1 MKIPMLLATA
11 DEMRKIGITP
21 VPEGKRVSAAL
32 QLLDQYRSFARQLS
46 VMLESCTGCGA
57 CAQACH
63 SYRGT
68 DDHHNI
74 PAARAGLMRRVYK
87 RHFTWLGKALGIV
100 GGAPQLDAQ
109 TLESWIDYF
118 YQCTVC
124 RRCATF
130 CPLGIDTG
138 EIVLAGRNILSQLGI
153 APSFMVTIARNELGA
168 GNNTGIPQPA
178 VLDSCAFLEQELR
191 DETGLDIPIP
201 VDKPDSDLLYLPS
214 SSELFSNVETLMG
227 AAKLF
232 HALGVNW
239 TISTTMLE
247 AANYGFLFNLELM
260 KEFNQRMRDT
270 AARVGATTVV
280 VGECGHGWRV
290 ARMCSEGANGPL
302 PFNLVN
308 VLDFMAERL
317 SDLALRKLPL
327 RATLHDSCNH
337 ARGTGLVDAPR
348 RIMSACVEEFVEMS
362 PNREKNFCCG
372 GGSGLL
378 MEEMLEIRMKL
389 GKMKGEQIRR
399 LLPLDYV
406 AVACASCKA
415 QLPLVLGHYGMEEVR
430 SGGVIDLMGKALQL
444 NRL

>member
-1 MKIPMLLATA
+1 MKIPLHLATP
-11 DEMRKIGITP
+11 DEMRKIGILP
-21 VPEGKRVSAAL
+21 VPEEQRVSRAL
-32 QLLDQYRSFARQLS
+32 QLLEQYRSFARQLS

-68 DDHHNI
+68 DDHLNI

-87 RHFTWLGKALGIV
+87 RHFTLLGKALGAV

-124 RRCATF
+124 RRCASF

-153 APSFMVTIARNELGA
+153 APRFMITIARNELGA
-168 GNNTGIPQPA
+168 GNNSGIPGPA
-178 VLDSCAFLEQELR
+178 VLDSCTFLEEELL
-191 DETGLDIPIP
+191 DETGLKIPIP
-201 VDKPDSDLLYLPS
+201 VDKPDSELLYLPS
-214 SSELFSNVETLMG
+214 SSELLTNVETLMG

-232 HALGVNW
+232 HTLGINW
-239 TISTTMLE
+239 TLSTTMLE
-247 AANYGFLFNLELM
+247 AANYGFLFNLQLM
-260 KEFNQRMRDT
+260 KEFNQRMRD
-270 AARVGATTVV
+270 AASQVSARTVV

-290 ARMCSEGANGPL
+290 ARMCSEGANGPF

-308 VLDFMAERL
+308 VLEFMAEQLPQL
-317 SDLALRKLPL
+317 SLSKLPL

-348 RIMSACVEEFVEMS
+348 RIMAACVEEFVEMT
-362 PNREKNFCCG
+362 PYREKNFCCG

-389 GKMKGEQIRR
+389 GRMKAEQIRR

-415 QLPLVLGHYGMEEVR
+415 QLPLVLRHYGMEEVR
-430 SGGVIDLMGKALQL
+430 SGGVIDLLGKALL
-444 NRL
+444 LTRS

>member
-1 MKIPMLLATA
+1 MKIPLHLATA
-11 DEMRKIGITP
+11 EEMWEIGITP
-21 VPEGKRVSAAL
+21 TPEHNRVNHAL
-32 QLLDQYRSFARQLS
+32 RLLEEYRGFARQLS

-68 DDHHNI
+68 DDHFNI
-74 PAARAGLMRRVYK
+74 PAARAGLMRRAYK
-87 RHFTWLGKALGIV
+87 RHFTPLGKLLGV
-100 GGAPQLDAQ
+100 VTGAGRLDEQ
-109 TLESWIDYF
+109 TLESWVDYF

-124 RRCATF
+124 RRCAAF

-138 EIVLAGRNILSQLGI
+138 EIVLAGRNILSKLGI

-168 GNNTGIPQPA
+168 GNNSGIPGPA
-178 VLDSCAFLEQELR
+178 VLDSCSFLEEELLE
-191 DETGLDIPIP
+191 ETGLEIPIP

-214 SSELFSNVETLMG
+214 SSELVTNVETLMG

-239 TISTTMLE
+239 TLSTTMLE
-247 AANYGFLFNLELM
+247 AANYGFLFNLQVM
-260 KEFNQRMRDT
+260 KEFNRRMRD
-270 AARVGATTVV
+270 AAAQVGAGTVV

-308 VLDFMAERL
+308 VLEFMAGRL
-317 SDLALRKLPL
+317 ASLTLRKLPL

-337 ARGTGLVDAPR
+337 ARGAGLVEAPR
-348 RIMSACVEEFVEMS
+348 RIMAACVEEFVEMT
-362 PNREKNFCCG
+362 PNRGKNFCCG

-389 GKMKGEQIRR
+389 GKMKAEQIKR

-415 QLPLVLGHYGMEEVR
+415 QLPLVLRHYGMEDVK
-430 SGGVIDLMGKALQL
+430 SGGVIDLLGKALQV
-444 NRL
+444 NRS